1 MAKSNFTKT
10 ELAVWDSIYG
20 KSHGPT
26 PARMRILVE
35 DFSSRGLTPCMM
47 MVAGILLPYSEKAFS
62 EAMQHSIAYKED
74 DYVNVYYHAADC
86 ERVAGSDAS
95 TWIHWGNLIATKV
108 GLNLDLDVRKTHL
121 STDVRETLLARGV
134 RSIPTP
140 RLLSLRMV
148 AFYIAAQY
156 EAWATQEE
164 VSKVSP
170 FKDILHKIGYQVRN
184 VVVRKDP
191 GLDSFLLELEAAG
204 FEEATTPTTTD
215 RPMSELLFQDFGP
228 KASPK
233 TYPIPV
239 ELKAPP
245 ISTPLP
251 KVEIFTPAD
260 ADLEAVKGK
269 LSQLIRH
276 SLAMR
281 GNALHRNLESL
292 SEEDLQTTQDEI
304 RELLQAAQ
312 QKLRDVFR
320 VKLAKRYVGST
331 IKELVFDDTSNKV
344 THIKVALDT
353 GDVNLQVDWFN
364 LP

>member
-35 DFSSRGLTPCMM
+35 DFSNRGLTPC
-47 MVAGILLPYSEKAFS
+47 LLIVGGQLHPYSEKLFS
-62 EAMQHSIAYKED
+62 ESMQHSIAFKED
-74 DYVNVYYHAADC
+74 TYVQVYYHAADC

-95 TWIHWGNLIATKV
+95 TWIHWASLIAAKFN
-108 GLNLDLDVRKTHL
+108 LNENDNVLKTRLPIEVRDL
-121 STDVRETLLARGV
+121 LLARGV
-134 RSIPTP
+134 RSAPVP
-140 RLLSLRMV
+140 RLISLRMV

-170 FKDILHKIGYQVRN
+170 FKEILSKIGYTVRN
-184 VVVRKDP
+184 VAVRKDP
-191 GLDSFLLELEAAG
+191 GLDFFLLELEAAG
-204 FEEATTPTTTD
+204 FEGATTPTTTEPV

-228 KASPK
+228 KASPVAW
-233 TYPIPV
+233 T
-239 ELKAPP
+239 APP
-245 ISTPLP
+245 ISTPT
-251 KVEIFTPAD
+251 KVEIHTPAD
-260 ADLEAVKGK
+260 TDLEAVNEKLGK
-269 LSQLIRH
+269 LIRH

-331 IKELVFDDTSNKV
+331 IKELVFDDNSNKV

-353 GDVNLQVDWFN
+353 GDVDLQVDWFN